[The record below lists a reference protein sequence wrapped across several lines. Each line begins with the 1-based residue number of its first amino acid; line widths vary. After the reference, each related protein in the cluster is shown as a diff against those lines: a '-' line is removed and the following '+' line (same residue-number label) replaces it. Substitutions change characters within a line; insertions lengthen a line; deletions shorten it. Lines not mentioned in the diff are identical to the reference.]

1 VQTNKHGMLIMRLI
15 AVTSIGNKTK
25 HTFTV
30 QKKNFTAVN
39 IGISIGHRNF
49 LPKYW
54 NISHWKFCANCL

>member
-1 VQTNKHGMLIMRLI
+1 MLIMRLI

-54 NISHWKFCANCL
+54 NISH